1 MTRPPLILADE
12 PTGNL
17 DSATSIEIMKLLTDL
32 QASGMTIVFVTHEPD
47 IAAYAARKL
56 LLKDGA
62 VIGDERQEPAREA
75 LDDRAGETLRLAARA
90 LRRNKLR
97 SFLTAL
103 GIIIGVGAV
112 IFMQSIGEGA
122 KSRVRAQ
129 IESAGTNIVMLFSG
143 SSQGPGG
150 RGGRA
155 RNRPSPGKT
164 CARSRPSCPR
174 CAAVA
179 PQMNA
184 GQPVISETNTWNTQI
199 TGTTPD
205 YFIIRNW
212 PVSSGAMFTASD
224 QASAAKNAVIGPT
237 AAENLFG
244 PGVDPIG
251 QIIRIRDAPFT
262 VIGVLERKG
271 QNAMGSGPGRRD
283 LHPAVRV
290 PDAHAARTRQVR
302 ARPDLRERRVAGR
315 DSARAQEIG
324 AVAARAAPPRA
335 RRRGRL
341 LHEQHGRDD
350 QHADLDAGD
359 RHAAAVAIALV
370 SLIVGGIG
378 VMNIMLVSV
387 TERTREI
394 GIRMAVG
401 AQPADIMAQF
411 LVEALVLATVGG
423 ALGVLFGVGSA
434 ICWRRSSAGRW
445 RPARRSCSG
454 AGGERRR
461 GRVLRAVSGAQGVA
475 ARPDRGAA
483 LRMKGTIS
491 ASAIGPAERRYS
503 RAPFHTARSS
513 IAMKKTRFC
522 HDAM

>member
-1 MTRPPLILADE
+1 MI
-12 PTGNL
+12 
-17 DSATSIEIMKLLTDL
+17 S
-32 QASGMTIVFVTHEPD
+32 
-47 IAAYAARKL
+47 
-56 LLKDGA
+56 
-62 VIGDERQEPAREA
+62 
-75 LDDRAGETLRLAARA
+75 AGETLRLAARA
-90 LRRNKLR
+90 LSRNKLR

-122 KSRVRAQ
+122 KARVRSQ

-150 RGGRA
+150 RGGAGSQPSITWEDLRA
-155 RNRPSPGKT
+155 IQTELPSV
-164 CARSRPSCPR
+164 
-174 CAAVA
+174 AAVA

-212 PVSSGAMFTASD
+212 PVEKGSMFTASD
-224 QASAAKNAVIGPT
+224 QASAAKNAVIGLT

-271 QNAMGSGPGRRD
+271 QNAMGSDQDDVIFIPLSAFQTRMQRGLGKFVPGRIFVS
-283 LHPAVRV
+283 AVS
-290 PDAHAARTRQVR
+290 PDAIPR
-302 ARPDLRERRVAGR
+302 ARNEIAQLLRERHRLGPDDEDDFSTSSMAEMT
-315 DSARAQEIG
+315 SMLTSTQET
-324 AVAARAAPPRA
+324 VT
-335 RRRGRL
+335 L
-341 LHEQHGRDD
+341 L
-350 QHADLDAGD
+350 LSS
-359 RHAAAVAIALV
+359 IALV

-411 LVEALVLATVGG
+411 LIEALVLATVGG
-423 ALGVLFGVGSA
+423 ALGVLFGVGLGHLLA
-434 ICWRRSSAGRW
+434 DKFGWTMATRTEIVVLALGVSAGVGVIFGLY
-445 RPARRSCSG
+445 PARKASQLDPI
-454 AGGERRR
+454 E
-461 GRVLRAVSGAQGVA
+461 
-475 ARPDRGAA
+475 A
-483 LRMKGTIS
+483 LRY
-491 ASAIGPAERRYS
+491 E
-503 RAPFHTARSS
+503 
-513 IAMKKTRFC
+513 
-522 HDAM
+522 